1 MGAPCRPAAGNKTS
15 SFRAFLFFHFILFQW
30 GKKESNIQGGGL
42 QQRTDRLVKA
52 RTVYRVFRTVYRV
65 FRTVYRVFRTVDEL
79 VLSVA
84 EDQNKSETGTNI
96 QLLLQTQF
104 SDSLLISRS
113 NTFYLKRVLTYRVS
127 ILNTW
132 SSLGLLI

>member
-52 RTVYRVFRTVYRV
+52 RTVYRV